1 MSWRSRYAK
10 QASRFLEPGE
20 RIQSL
25 FCTHVR
31 NEFGYVPY
39 YPAFVVTD
47 RAIIEIDRQ
56 SMTGRLTQVV
66 KRHPRNIR
74 LGPLSGWR
82 EFRLDGLRYEVPRQC
97 VKDVAAADAAL
108 TEQATLDPQ
117 DSAGQQ
123 PRPGN
128 SASAP
133 RQIPRKRFLIAYLRV
148 CGLLTSFFVLLTALS
163 PFLDHHPSLR
173 HVTAFII
180 AWVIVSVP
188 LLAVAWFAFHAIRH
202 ARERHRSDDATPES
216 GPRQHHLLWAVLWIV
231 GGFLAGDAIAVV
243 GHEVAGPPI
252 FTIFA
257 LCAFVVW
264 LVCGAVGLYEIF
276 CSVRNSF
283 RRRRAART
291 TAGA

>member
-20 RIQSL
+20 RIQAL
-25 FCTHVR
+25 FCTSVR
-31 NEFGYVPY
+31 NYRGFVNYF
-39 YPAFVVTD
+39 PAFVVTD

-56 SMTGRLTQVV
+56 LMTGRLTQIV

-123 PRPGN
+123 PPSGN

-133 RQIPRKRFLIAYLRV
+133 RQIPQKKFLTAYLRV
-148 CGLLTSFFVLLTALS
+148 CGLLASFFLLMTALS
-163 PFLDHHPSLR
+163 PYLDHHPSLR
-173 HVTAFII
+173 HAAASII
-180 AWVIVSVP
+180 ALVVVSTP

-202 ARERHRSDDATPES
+202 ARERHRSGNATPES
-216 GPRQHHLLWAVLWIV
+216 GPRQYHLLWAVLWIV
-231 GGFLAGDAIAVV
+231 GGFLAGYAIAVV

-257 LCAFVVW
+257 FGAFIVW
-264 LVCGAVGLYEIF
+264 LVCGTVGLYEIF

-291 TAGA
+291 TAGV